1 MTIQNFLYSSIPSGF
16 RDSTLNQTTFT
27 SFHFVSNQL
36 LIMNEE
42 YEFESRWC
50 QESSLLHVV
59 RVGSEIHTASY
70 TMGEGEG
77 FPQGKAAWE

>member
-1 MTIQNFLYSSIPSGF
+1 
-16 RDSTLNQTTFT
+16 
-27 SFHFVSNQL
+27 
-36 LIMNEE
+36 MNEE